1 MAKCKQ
7 MRKES
12 EGFEGSRIA
21 SVVWPFCSPVR
32 GRYKGSESFIGS

>member
-21 SVVWPFCSPVR
+21 SVVWPFWIRQLEDVIKVVR
-32 GRYKGSESFIGS
+32 VL